1 MLGGNDNDD
10 KHIYAG
16 LKRLEHKIEERLNP
30 TNLNSF
36 SSIIHVTFAE
46 LELVKQAAELI
57 NNSGREYQTS
67 KLSTDEELV
76 VKFRSEIKQLV
87 ETIKAK
93 IAADRDKLEKLGH
106 APEHTQIDWDYK
118 SPALTG
124 RMDALEEVLDLLE
137 VFVVL

>member
-16 LKRLEHKIEERLNP
+16 LKRLEHKIEKRLNP
-30 TNLNSF
+30 ENLNSF
-36 SSIIHVTFAE
+36 SSIIHVTFAD

-57 NNSGREYQTS
+57 NSGREYRTP

-93 IAADRDKLEKLGH
+93 IATDRDKLEKLGH